1 VWRSQAQQLSR
12 LSGEQLAAE
21 TLGVEAGALEVS
33 DGVREPVAV
42 SSPSSRPIITTG
54 ISTGIGIF
62 GGTHWLLEL
71 WDMLK
76 LLRFGNRQSLW
87 LWTHARTF
95 AD

>member
-1 VWRSQAQQLSR
+1 MWRIQAHQLSR

-62 GGTHWLLEL
+62 GGTH
-71 WDMLK
+71 
-76 LLRFGNRQSLW
+76 
-87 LWTHARTF
+87 
-95 AD
+95 